1 MVQGLLTRMLS
12 LMASLHFKT
21 LKTIL
26 ATCQFLHTVQLL
38 VFPYKNME
46 IIIIIIM
53 IIPSLGIKW
62 RKPTADQGWKP
73 MMVRCGIPPSARRW
87 KPTAGRSWKPTT
99 ARCWFCN
106 RGPLLILQPRSSQ
119 KNGCTPVTDPQ
130 WDPAIRPP
138 LGPTAD
144 RCCPAV
150 RPTADRSWKP
160 MTARCW
166 FFNRGPLLLL
176 QPRSSQKNGCTP
188 AINPQWDPAIRPP
201 LGPTADRCCPAE
213 GLQAGY

>member
-46 IIIIIIM
+46 IIIIM

-106 RGPLLILQPRSSQ
+106 RGPLLVLQPR
-119 KNGCTPVTDPQ
+119 
-130 WDPAIRPP
+130 PAVDFTTAVQSKKWLHSRNWSAV
-138 LGPTAD
+138 GSRHPTAVGPD
-144 RCCPAV
+144 G
-150 RPTADRSWKP
+150 
-160 MTARCW
+160 
-166 FFNRGPLLLL
+166 GPLLS
-176 QPRSSQKNGCTP
+176 RGGVAGWVRTYAKRASFTIK
-188 AINPQWDPAIRPP
+188 
-201 LGPTADRCCPAE
+201 GPTS
-213 GLQAGY
+213 